1 MNSKLNELKKNIFYE
16 VMNIVGRVFIMV
28 RYSEGVRIGTRGF
41 LPEEKEGGLILVFN
55 SQMNFTWDDSGITA
69 TLVFGTS
76 PQKCFIPADNI
87 IAVYSPELNSQFLA
101 GPQILKEEAVRRM
114 SERSAVEGEAKVV
127 KVDFKRKK

>member
-16 VMNIVGRVFIMV
+16 MMNIVGRVFIMV

-55 SQMNFTWDDSGITA
+55 SRMNFTWDDSGITA
-69 TLVFGTS
+69 TLVFGAS

-101 GPQILKEEAVRRM
+101 GPQILKEEAVRRT
-114 SERSAVEGEAKVV
+114 SEGSAVEGGDKVV